1 MVEEAGLFL
10 VVERAGIVP
19 VADRNGIVKVVNG
32 TGWLCSMFQRIPY
45 WD

>member
-10 VVERAGIVP
+10 VVERADIVP
-19 VADRNGIVKVVNG
+19 VADRDGMVQVVDG
-32 TGWLCSMFQRIPY
+32 TGWHCSVFQRIPY